1 MRAGT
6 GNANF
11 ITSIGITIVS
21 SLFIGAVI
29 AVLANGFVNGI
40 SLLFELHQTKMS
52 EEVAG
57 HNWFVQFSINICV
70 LGLALVG
77 VTQLKALL
85 RGDSW
90 QGPAD
95 IILASHTDH
104 AAVDLKKGVVA
115 SIASF
120 LSLSSGASL
129 GQYGPIVHLGGVV
142 GSWARQTRFA
152 PKWGADI
159 WLGCGVA
166 AAISAAFHAPIAG
179 IIFAHEAILRHFSAK
194 AAAPIS
200 ISAISAS
207 ALSAWLF
214 GGDRLLVMSAESV
227 DILPHLPLLLLG
239 GVIFALVAISI
250 MKMNFLCIAHQDRLG
265 PVSRGA
271 VVVVLLALLGTA
283 LPDVLGLGLDTLKQL
298 IAQDLIVTAVLL
310 LFCFKFVAVLLSVYG
325 GFVGGYFSPALYLGA
340 AAGSLLNGVYAAIG
354 MGMAGPLL
362 IISGMAAVSACVIG
376 APVAVVVLVLE
387 LTMSYDFAVG
397 AMICIVT
404 ASFIAHLSYGHSLF
418 DKQLQNRDIDLSAG
432 RVALSLSAQKVSDI
446 MHQDFAFAA
455 PDCSAQQ
462 ALACLQKHQK
472 SEIYLVNK
480 DRRYRGKVLGIQLDG
495 QTTAPASALIDKNRL
510 SFTPDLSLL
519 TAIEQAADF
528 VGESIPVV
536 TSDGILAGVVTE
548 ADLFAAFLQTQ
559 KNITAIEHG

>member
-1 MRAGT
+1 M
-6 GNANF
+6 
-11 ITSIGITIVS
+11 
-21 SLFIGAVI
+21 
-29 AVLANGFVNGI
+29 
-40 SLLFELHQTKMS
+40 
-52 EEVAG
+52 
-57 HNWFVQFSINICV
+57 
-70 LGLALVG
+70 
-77 VTQLKALL
+77 
-85 RGDSW
+85 
-90 QGPAD
+90 
-95 IILASHTDH
+95 
-104 AAVDLKKGVVA
+104 
-115 SIASF
+115 
-120 LSLSSGASL
+120 
-129 GQYGPIVHLGGVV
+129 
-142 GSWARQTRFA
+142 
-152 PKWGADI
+152 
-159 WLGCGVA
+159 
-166 AAISAAFHAPIAG
+166 
-179 IIFAHEAILRHFSAK
+179 
-194 AAAPIS
+194 
-200 ISAISAS
+200 
-207 ALSAWLF
+207 
-214 GGDRLLVMSAESV
+214 
-227 DILPHLPLLLLG
+227 
-239 GVIFALVAISI
+239 
-250 MKMNFLCIAHQDRLG
+250 
-265 PVSRGA
+265 SRGA

-455 PDCSAQQ
+455 PDCSAHQ